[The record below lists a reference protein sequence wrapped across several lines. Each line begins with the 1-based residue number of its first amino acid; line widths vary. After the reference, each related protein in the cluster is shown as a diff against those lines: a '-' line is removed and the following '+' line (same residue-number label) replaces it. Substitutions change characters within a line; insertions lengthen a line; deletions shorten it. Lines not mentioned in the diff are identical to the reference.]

1 MQRVAHRLAMP
12 TEKWARARQMRR
24 IRRPNVMAG
33 FIVDFVALGGR
44 LVIEIDGR
52 IHDETVL
59 YDAER
64 DRVIGRPPAI
74 ASCVC

>member
-1 MQRVAHRLAMP
+1 
-12 TEKWARARQMRR
+12 
-24 IRRPNVMAG
+24 MAG